1 LHCGVE
7 CPINAFVAIGSVSA
21 LGPGPVLLLVFVLPF
36 FAWDD
41 TQIWLGDLHVVWL
54 GVVFVFV
61 CIATVFF
68 ELYRCDLDLQVR
80 YLPCLT
86 VYPAFR
92 TEPLSY
98 IGRTRGKKTRASP
111 VKRVQLALIL

>member
-1 LHCGVE
+1 MPCGVE
-7 CPINAFVAIGSVSA
+7 CPINAFAAIGGVSA
-21 LGPGPVLLLVFVLPF
+21 LGPGPVLLLFFVLSL

-80 YLPCLT
+80 YLPC
-86 VYPAFR
+86 
-92 TEPLSY
+92 
-98 IGRTRGKKTRASP
+98 
-111 VKRVQLALIL
+111 